1 MPKAKE
7 RKPVTLRVK
16 CWAGTP
22 HELEIETKST
32 PASAKSF
39 LHGRVQKRQ
48 KWAWRFNHAMAKE
61 LAEIMQAIDSINIQ
75 ALNVGEVFEWSSRD
89 AYTGV
94 TLVYGLEVQAK

>member
-1 MPKAKE
+1 MAKQKE
-7 RKPVTLRVK
+7 RKPNTLQVK

-22 HELEIETKST
+22 HELEIEVKTT
-32 PASAKSF
+32 PTSVKSF

-48 KWAWRFNHAMAKE
+48 KWAWRFNHAMATE

-89 AYTGV
+89 AYTGIK
-94 TLVYGLEVQAK
+94 LVFGLEVQAK